1 MVLGS
6 FALLTPGPACGQTS
20 AESAP
25 SINFRGGQAPP
36 SAAGGTAGSLVVVAR
51 DLQQGVADGLRDDLI
66 ADGFTTAEVRR
77 EASGNYRVVLAGL
90 PSSDEANAL
99 LTELR
104 SAGYTPFG
112 IDEDLGRSD
121 LVFRVAVAEFSS
133 RPEAEQAGEA
143 LADEGFVNVDIVED
157 NGQFIVMLGTF
168 NRREDAQNL
177 LSDVSSAGFA
187 LAEVI
192 ERERVRPVTT
202 QSSLPENV
210 QQATRDVLTLAEKVE
225 SGEASAEEFRQL
237 REQTQLLPQDQRQ
250 IVEQLEQSR
259 AVSQQNQQQIFTI
272 YRDFDRAMQAGNLEQ
287 AERALA
293 QVRQL
298 NPNELNLANR
308 EQVLQAART
317 GQPAAPQ
324 GQMAADPARV
334 QQIINEARQL
344 ERSGDT
350 QQALAR
356 YREALALDPRNIEA
370 QSQVSALSGGSA
382 SSQAAAESDP
392 PSTLTDNKT
401 LIYGGAGL
409 LVLLVIIVMLMR
421 GRKAKSAP
429 SPTASTGQSSSI
441 FDPLGGIEETPAAGN
456 ETSLLGTGG
465 SDVDALTAGTSSAGM
480 APPAFATFGTDDAD
494 EEEEQAPPP
503 KPAPAPAPAADDDM
517 VSFDEDPVPPA
528 QPAPAPSPDN
538 DEITLDLGEPEP
550 APAAPQSP
558 APAAADDQPKSAL
571 DEDLESLLMGTFPG
585 APDNAEATS
594 PLQSATP
601 GDGVEELQAPGSP
614 EPAQAR
620 VIFEQSFDNETPGS
634 SPQGWSGEYEY
645 ASLTVERLDEAGHSQ
660 CVRFEKNDGSGSAT
674 YHLSFPKAQG
684 RITAEFDIRCDQK
697 NKFLLGLYL
706 EKDEDFK
713 QSVHTIVHQLDPNS
727 PAALRIQG
735 VAAPYEMGSWR
746 RVRYEIDL
754 ASATLDGYLDDE
766 HVVQGV
772 TLPNAPEYINTLSIR
787 DNLATTGT
795 LLIDNIRITEA

>member
-6 FALLTPGPACGQTS
+6 CALFAPGSACGQAS

-25 SINFRGGQAPP
+25 SISFRGGQAPSP
-36 SAAGGTAGSLVVVAR
+36 ATGGIAGSLVVVAR
-51 DLQQGVADGLRDDLI
+51 DLQQGIANGLRDDLV
-66 ADGFTTAEVRR
+66 ADGFTTAQVRR

-90 PSSDEANAL
+90 PSSQEANAL
-99 LTELR
+99 LAELR

-112 IDEDLGRSD
+112 IDEDLGSSD

-133 RPEAEQAGEA
+133 RSEADQAGEA

-157 NGQFIVMLGTF
+157 NSQFIVMLGTF

-187 LAEVI
+187 LAQVI

-202 QSSLPENV
+202 QTNLPANV
-210 QQATRDVLTLAEKVE
+210 QQATRDVLSLAEKVE

-259 AVSQQNQQQIFTI
+259 AVSQQSQQHVFSI

-293 QVRQL
+293 HVRQL
-298 NPNELNLANR
+298 NPNELNLTNR

-324 GQMAADPARV
+324 GQAAADPARV

-344 ERSGDT
+344 ERAGDT

-370 QSQVSALSGGSA
+370 QSQVSALSGAPA
-382 SSQAAAESDP
+382 SSQTTAEPDP
-392 PSTLTDNKT
+392 SGGITDNKT

-409 LVLLVIIVMLMR
+409 FVLLIIVAILMR
-421 GRKAKSAP
+421 GRKAKPAP
-429 SPTASTGQSSSI
+429 TTAASSLQSNT
-441 FDPLGGIEETPAAGN
+441 FDPLGGIDQTPAAGT
-456 ETSLLGTGG
+456 ETSLLGSGG
-465 SDVDALTAGTSSAGM
+465 SDVDALTAGAAGAEM
-480 APPAFATFGTDDAD
+480 APPAFATFDTDDD

-503 KPAPAPAPAADDDM
+503 KPAPAPAPSADDDM
-517 VSFDEDPVPPA
+517 VSFDDD
-528 QPAPAPSPDN
+528 PAPPVQPTPASAVPD

-550 APAAPQSP
+550 TPSAPQP
-558 APAAADDQPKSAL
+558 ETPAADDQPKGAL

-601 GDGVEELQAPGSP
+601 GDGVEELHAPGSP
-614 EPAQAR
+614 EPAQSH
-620 VIFEQSFDNETPGS
+620 VVFEQSFDNETPGTA
-634 SPQGWSGEYEY
+634 PQGWSGEYEY
-645 ASLTVERLDEAGHSQ
+645 ASLTVERLDEAGHAQ

-674 YHLSFPKAQG
+674 YHLAFPKAQG

-697 NKFLLGLYL
+697 NKFLLGVYL

-735 VAAPYEMGSWR
+735 VAAPYQMGSWR

-766 HVVQGV
+766 PVVQGV
-772 TLPNAPEYINTLSIR
+772 ALPNAPEYINTLSIR